1 MSVYGGGEENR
12 NRQSEKIG
20 MCGECY
26 VVKSGENG
34 GVWSG
39 TGCSWRGGDLR
50 TLVSVIGDLGVVKLG
65 YSGILGGNCEEMG
78 GV

>member
-1 MSVYGGGEENR
+1 LSVYGGGEENR

-39 TGCSWRGGDLR
+39 TGCSWRGGD
-50 TLVSVIGDLGVVKLG
+50 
-65 YSGILGGNCEEMG
+65 
-78 GV
+78 